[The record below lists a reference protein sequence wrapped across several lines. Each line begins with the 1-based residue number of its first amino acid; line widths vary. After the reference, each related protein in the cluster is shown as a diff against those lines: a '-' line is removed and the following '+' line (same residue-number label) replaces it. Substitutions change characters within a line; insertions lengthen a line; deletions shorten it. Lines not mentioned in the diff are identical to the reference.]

1 MMTRDEL
8 TARILELFPPLA
20 DVEDWRWDKTEAG
33 EPIVLIEMNA
43 SFTGLDNG
51 DVLLCGSIPNTRQ
64 VGVYRIKPDNRY
76 VLKRL
81 EGDPFA
87 ATAAQQASL
96 N

>member
-1 MMTRDEL
+1 MTRDEL
-8 TARILELFPPLA
+8 TERILELFPTLGE
-20 DVEDWRWDKTEAG
+20 VEDWRWDETEAG

-51 DVLLCGSIPNTRQ
+51 DVLLCGPIPNTRLI
-64 VGVYRIKPDNRY
+64 GVYRIKPDSRY
-76 VLKRL
+76 FLERL

-87 ATAAQQASL
+87 VEAAQQAKL

>member
-1 MMTRDEL
+1 MSRDEL
-8 TARILELFPPLA
+8 TDRILELFPPLA
-20 DVEDWRWDKTEAG
+20 DVAPWDWDETEAG

-51 DVLLCGSIPNTRQ
+51 DVLLCGPIPNTRLL
-64 VGVYRIKPDNRY
+64 GVYRIKPDNRY
-76 VLKRL
+76 ALERL

-87 ATAAQQASL
+87 VEAAEQAKL